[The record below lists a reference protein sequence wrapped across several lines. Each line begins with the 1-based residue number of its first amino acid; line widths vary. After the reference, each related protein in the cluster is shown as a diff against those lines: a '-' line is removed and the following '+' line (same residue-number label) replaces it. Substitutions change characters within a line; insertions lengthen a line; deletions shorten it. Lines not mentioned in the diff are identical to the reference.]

1 MFADELFNFIGSSN
15 INASCG
21 ISFFNLLCLLCN
33 IYSERVVTIY
43 STTFLG
49 RQLPLEEL
57 L

>member
-15 INASCG
+15 INASRG
-21 ISFFNLLCLLCN
+21 ISFFNLPCLLCN

-49 RQLPLEEL
+49 RQPPLEEL